1 MGDLRRVENLIPLT
15 VLFLGIINP
24 HPSEA
29 FGYKA
34 VLVVYFMLLLT
45 FLGITLNLAYSR
57 FPKADPILTNL
68 IIAFA
73 LTHTFSLISA
83 LAFGRKIFG
92 NEHMFIPYFYLAYFL
107 GLFANFKV
115 LSRWIPTLFV
125 FSVFFIFSEVLV
137 DMFKE
142 HNPTLRFGYR
152 NAFFTPTIL
161 GISLYLI
168 SDERNLYKRLLY
180 LLSILLSVAV
190 IILGGNRTNYI
201 VVFAILLLL
210 IFYRWYK
217 RESVLKQSSVILIS
231 FTITIALGLSFGY
244 IMFGKAFLLYVFS
257 RFSTLLSPHET
268 LTDPSAQIRA
278 YDFSL
283 ALSRF
288 SLSPAFGRA
297 EMDIL
302 TRWIE
307 GSALFFVDNSFI
319 NVLWKMGL
327 FGFGVY
333 TLMLSYSLYI
343 VIRGVLMKY
352 DLAFFTLLLFVSL
365 LILSF
370 TTSSLIY
377 YIHIAVLMVCVG
389 VVSRKLSEVPN

>member
-1 MGDLRRVENLIPLT
+1 
-15 VLFLGIINP
+15 LGIINP

-29 FGYKA
+29 FGYRA

-45 FLGITLNLAYSR
+45 FLGIALNLAYSK
-57 FPKADPILTNL
+57 FPKADPILSNL

-83 LAFGRKIFG
+83 LGFGRKIFG

-142 HNPTLRFGYR
+142 YNPTLRFGYR
-152 NAFFTPTIL
+152 NIFFTPTIL

-168 SDERNLYKRLLY
+168 SDEKNLYKRLLY

-217 RESVLKQSSVILIS
+217 KESVLKQSSVILIS

-333 TLMLSYSLYI
+333 ILMLSYSLYI

-352 DLAFFTLLLFVSL
+352 DFAFFTLLLFVSL
-365 LILSF
+365 LILSL

-389 VVSRKLSEVPN
+389 VISRKLSEVPN

>member
-1 MGDLRRVENLIPLT
+1 M
-15 VLFLGIINP
+15 LF
-24 HPSEA
+24 
-29 FGYKA
+29 
-34 VLVVYFMLLLT
+34 LT
-45 FLGITLNLAYSR
+45 FLGIALNLAYSR
-57 FPKADPILTNL
+57 FPNADPILSNL

-142 HNPTLRFGYR
+142 YNPTFRFGYR

-217 RESVLKQSSVILIS
+217 RESVLKQSSVIFIS
-231 FTITIALGLSFGY
+231 FTITIALGLLFGY
-244 IMFGKAFLLYVFS
+244 LMFGKAFLLYVFS

-268 LTDPSAQIRA
+268 LNDPSTQIRA
-278 YDFSL
+278 YDFL
-283 ALSRF
+283 
-288 SLSPAFGRA
+288 
-297 EMDIL
+297 
-302 TRWIE
+302 
-307 GSALFFVDNSFI
+307 
-319 NVLWKMGL
+319 
-327 FGFGVY
+327 
-333 TLMLSYSLYI
+333 
-343 VIRGVLMKY
+343 
-352 DLAFFTLLLFVSL
+352 
-365 LILSF
+365 
-370 TTSSLIY
+370 
-377 YIHIAVLMVCVG
+377 
-389 VVSRKLSEVPN
+389 